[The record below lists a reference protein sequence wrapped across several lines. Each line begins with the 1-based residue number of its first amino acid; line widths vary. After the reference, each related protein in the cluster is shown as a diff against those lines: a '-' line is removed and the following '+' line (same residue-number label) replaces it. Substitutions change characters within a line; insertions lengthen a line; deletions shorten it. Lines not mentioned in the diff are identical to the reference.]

1 MKDVQIM
8 DLKKNSDERGWLI
21 EVLRGDALVPKN
33 EFGQIFVSV
42 APPGKVRG
50 NHYHHR
56 KIEWF
61 CVPTGTGLLFLKDLE
76 TGEEMNIVM
85 GENDPKT
92 VKITPGVVHAIKNT
106 GDKDMVLL
114 VYVNEQFDPTDP
126 DTIYKKIL
134 D

>member
-1 MKDVQIM
+1 MKDIEITE
-8 DLKKNSDERGWLI
+8 LKKKSDERGWLI
-21 EVLRGDALVPKN
+21 EVLRGDALSRENK
-33 EFGQIFVSV
+33 FGQIFVSV

-61 CVPTGTGLLFLKDLE
+61 CVPTGTGLLLLKDLDS
-76 TGEEMNIVM
+76 GEEIEVVM

-114 VYVNEQFDPTDP
+114 VYVDEPFDPADP
-126 DTIYKKIL
+126 DTFYQKIL
-134 D
+134 E

>member
-1 MKDVQIM
+1 MKDVKIT
-8 DLKKNSDERGWLI
+8 DLNKKSDERGWLI
-21 EVLRGDALVPKN
+21 EVLCGDALVPEK

-61 CVPTGTGLLFLKDLE
+61 CVPSGTGLLLIKDLE
-76 TGEEMNIVM
+76 TGEEMEIVM
-85 GENDPKT
+85 GENAPKT
-92 VKITPGVVHAIKNT
+92 VKIPPGMVHAIKNT

-114 VYVNEQFDPTDP
+114 VYVNEQFDSADP
-126 DTIYKKIL
+126 DTIYQKIL
-134 D
+134 E

>member
-1 MKDVQIM
+1 MKDVQVT
-8 DLKKNSDERGWLI
+8 DLKKRSDERGWLI
-21 EVLRGDALVPKN
+21 EVLRGDALIPKN

-61 CVPTGTGLLFLKDLE
+61 CVPTGTGLLLLKDLE

-106 GDKDMVLL
+106 GNKDMVLL
-114 VYVNEQFDPTDP
+114 VYVNEQFDPADP
-126 DTIYKKIL
+126 DTIYQKIL
-134 D
+134 E